1 MAYAAGSSSAHIGGA
16 LSIADILSLLF
27 VNKMKEKSSPKD
39 FSFIERENGM
49 FSFLGLTKDQIVKL
63 REDFHI
69 YMVESSR
76 INIAGVNVKNVDKI
90 VSSIIEV
97 L

>member
-1 MAYAAGSSSAHIGGA
+1 
-16 LSIADILSLLF
+16 
-27 VNKMKEKSSPKD
+27 MKDKSSPKD